1 MILMKDPILV
11 VLAAGMGSRYGGLK
25 QIDPIGPNGE
35 IILEL
40 SAFDAIRAG
49 FKKIVF
55 IIKHEIEN
63 DFKEAI
69 GNKIS
74 KQCEVEYVFQDIN
87 KLPAGCVIPEGRVKP
102 WGTAH
107 AIMCC
112 KGVIDAPFAV
122 INADDYYGVSGFQT
136 LYDFLTTSNDDNEYA
151 MVGYTLANTVSEYGS
166 VARGV
171 CNYENGT
178 LSNVRELTKIEVH
191 GDKIEHTMDDG
202 ATWEELPK
210 DSLVSMNMWGFKQN
224 VIEKFEARF
233 QQFFLEEVPGNP
245 LKSEYFIPVEIGRML
260 KKEEIFVRMLSS
272 QDKWYGVTYQE
283 DKPMVKEGIAKLIA
297 EGKYPQPLWK

>member
-1 MILMKDPILV
+1 MKDPILV

-25 QIDPIGPNGE
+25 QIDRIGPNGE

-69 GNKIS
+69 GNKLS
-74 KQCEVEYVFQDIN
+74 QYCEVEYVFQDIT
-87 KLPAGCVIPEGRVKP
+87 KLPEGLNVPEGRVKP

-112 KGVIDAPFAV
+112 KEVVDAPFAV
-122 INADDYYGVSGFQT
+122 INADDYYGVSAFKT
-136 LYDFLTTSNDDNEYA
+136 LYEFLTTSTDENEYA
-151 MVGYTLANTVSEYGS
+151 MVGYRLGNTVSEHGS

-171 CNYENGT
+171 CSYENGKLT
-178 LSNVRELTKIEVH
+178 NVRELTKIEVH
-191 GDKIEHTMDDG
+191 GDKIEHTMDG
-202 ATWEELPK
+202 GESWEELPA
-210 DSLVSMNMWGFKQN
+210 DSLVSMNMWGFKAN
-224 VIEKFEARF
+224 VIERFESRF
-233 QQFFLEEVPGNP
+233 VEFFNEETPTNP
-245 LKSEYFIPVEIGRML
+245 LKAEYFIPMEIGRML
-260 KKEEIFVRMLSS
+260 RNNEIEVKMLSS
-272 QDKWYGVTYQE
+272 NDKWYGVTYQE
-283 DKPMVKEGIAKLIA
+283 DKPMVKAGIAKLM
-297 EGKYPQPLWK
+297 EDGVYPKPLWK

>member
-1 MILMKDPILV
+1 MKKEPILV

-40 SAFDAIRAG
+40 SAFDAIKAG

-69 GNKIS
+69 GNKLS
-74 KQCEVEYVFQDIN
+74 NYCEVEYVFQDIT
-87 KLPAGCVIPEGRVKP
+87 KLPEGCVIPEERVKP

-112 KGVIDAPFAV
+112 KGIVDAPFAV
-122 INADDYYGVSGFQT
+122 INADDYYGQSAFTT
-136 LYDFLTTSNDDNEYA
+136 LYNFLTTSENEDEYA
-151 MVGYTLANTVSEYGS
+151 MVGYVLANTVSEYGS

-171 CNYENGT
+171 CEITDGK

-191 GDKIEHTMDDG
+191 GDVIEHTMDEG
-202 ATWEELPK
+202 NTWETLPK
-210 DSLVSMNMWGFKQN
+210 ESLVSMNMWAFKEN
-224 VIEKFEARF
+224 VIARF
-233 QQFFLEEVPGNP
+233 EERFMEFFEKEVPSNP

-260 KKEEIFVRMLSS
+260 KNDTIEVKMLSS

-283 DKPMVKEGIAKLIA
+283 DKPMVKAGIKKLIE